1 MQNAILIMI
10 RIIPPTF
17 SHFQATTST
26 ASSTNDG
33 MRCTIKAAKFCKKV
47 RSDEK
52 ESKAKK
58 LMKRIARIQ
67 RILGSQ

>member
-33 MRCTIKAAKFCKKV
+33 MRFIINDAAFCKKV

-52 ESKAKK
+52 ESNANK
-58 LMKRIARIQ
+58 LMKMIARMQ